1 MSSLNVLDAVH
12 ASPGRPKVRQHNSAA
27 VPDLPS
33 PKIACLSNI
42 ISADHR
48 KGVSAAAPSVRLV
61 LALSG
66 YSAIHPVLEAYEMIC
81 RQLQP
86 EFRVEESWWNL
97 HALAHPSLRD
107 ITVADAARAEIILIA
122 LHNATDPLWMLR
134 AWVDAWSNRRETEEG
149 ALVLLLPTPT
159 PSEEASNSASIEV
172 YLREAARIAPMD
184 FFVNAPP
191 ISLIERSHARRR
203 FPATLPHWSES
214 TRGWGI
220 NE

>member
-1 MSSLNVLDAVH
+1 MSSLTVLDAVH
-12 ASPGRPKVRQHNSAA
+12 ASPGRPNVRQHNSAA

-33 PKIACLSNI
+33 PKTACLSNI

-66 YSAIHPVLEAYEMIC
+66 YSAIHPVLDAYEMIC

-86 EFRVEESWWNL
+86 EFRVEESWWNF

-107 ITVADAARAEIILIA
+107 VTVADAARADIILIA

-149 ALVLLLPTPT
+149 ALVLLLPTQ
-159 PSEEASNSASIEV
+159 SEEASNSGSIEV

-191 ISLIERSHARRR
+191 ISLIERSHASRRL
-203 FPATLPHWSES
+203 AAKQLCSSES
-214 TRGWGI
+214 TRCWGI

>member
-33 PKIACLSNI
+33 PKTACLRNI

-66 YSAIHPVLEAYEMIC
+66 YSAIHPVLDAYEMIC

-86 EFRVEESWWNL
+86 EFRVEESWWNF

-107 ITVADAARAEIILIA
+107 VTVADAARADIILIA
-122 LHNATDPLWMLR
+122 LHNAADPLWMLR

-149 ALVLLLPTPT
+149 ALVLLLPTS
-159 PSEEASNSASIEV
+159 SEEASNSGSIEV

-191 ISLIERSHARRR
+191 ISLIERSHASRRL
-203 FPATLPHWSES
+203 AAKQLYSSES
-214 TRGWGI
+214 TRCWGI

>member
-12 ASPGRPKVRQHNSAA
+12 ASLGRPKVRQDNSAA
-27 VPDLPS
+27 VPDVPS
-33 PKIACLSNI
+33 PKTARLSNI

-48 KGVSAAAPSVRLV
+48 KDVSAAAPSVRLV

-66 YSAIHPVLEAYEMIC
+66 YSAIHPVLDAYEMIC

-86 EFRVEESWWNL
+86 EFRVEESWWNF
-97 HALAHPSLRD
+97 HALAHPPLRD
-107 ITVADAARAEIILIA
+107 VTVADAARADIILIA

-149 ALVLLLPTPT
+149 ALLLLLPT
-159 PSEEASNSASIEV
+159 PSEEASNSGSIEV

-191 ISLIERSHARRR
+191 ISLIERSHASRRL
-203 FPATLPHWSES
+203 AAKLPYSSES
-214 TRGWGI
+214 TRRWGI

>member
-12 ASPGRPKVRQHNSAA
+12 ASPGRPKVRQPNSAA
-27 VPDLPS
+27 VPDVPS
-33 PKIACLSNI
+33 PKTARLSNI
-42 ISADHR
+42 ISPDRR
-48 KGVSAAAPSVRLV
+48 KDVSAAAPSVRLV

-66 YSAIHPVLEAYEMIC
+66 YSAIHPVLDAYEMIC

-86 EFRVEESWWNL
+86 EFRVEESWWNF

-107 ITVADAARAEIILIA
+107 VTVADAARADIILIA

-149 ALVLLLPTPT
+149 ALVLLLPTS
-159 PSEEASNSASIEV
+159 SEEASNSGSIEV

-191 ISLIERSHARRR
+191 ISLIERSHASRRL
-203 FPATLPHWSES
+203 AAKQLYSCES
-214 TRGWGI
+214 TRCWGI

>member
-12 ASPGRPKVRQHNSAA
+12 ASPGRPNVRQHNSAA

-48 KGVSAAAPSVRLV
+48 KVVSAAAPSVRLV
-61 LALSG
+61 LALSS
-66 YSAIHPVLEAYEMIC
+66 YSAIHPVLDAYEMIC

-107 ITVADAARAEIILIA
+107 VTVADAARADIILIA

-134 AWVDAWSNRRETEEG
+134 AWVDAWTNRRETEEG
-149 ALVLLLPTPT
+149 ALVLLLPTP
-159 PSEEASNSASIEV
+159 SEEASNSGSIEV
-172 YLREAARIAPMD
+172 YLREAARSAAMD

-191 ISLIERSHARRR
+191 ISLIERSHASRRL
-203 FPATLPHWSES
+203 AAKQVCSSES
-214 TRGWGI
+214 TRCWGI